1 MQSYELND
9 IINNIPYIDK
19 NEWERFRYTIYSNIQ
34 MNSKKKL
41 KPTDII
47 KYNWDIVEKEN
58 NNISNEDIKRLQEKA
73 NKIYGK

>member
-19 NEWERFRYTIYSNIQ
+19 NEWERFRYNIYSNIQ

>member
-34 MNSKKKL
+34 MNCKKKL